1 MPIMRKKSGFPT
13 VAIGKFSG
21 TNWGDTKTNNTL
33 DVTAFVIEYDMTLT
47 GGSLLSTN
55 TNAPNLGANSE
66 RWDIGWGDG
75 SYDIDN
81 YPLGLVNTH
90 AVSPTA
96 TGEMRFLGWNGSPS
110 KVRVKLNGQGY
121 VTNITRLG
129 NFVLDAQAFHVCANV
144 NFSSASLDNT
154 YVPTAIN
161 TQQAFRYCASL
172 TTGVAQ
178 LKIDFTGGTAGP
190 SAILQIA
197 PNYLGEDLTSWMTG
211 ATPGGNWNRAM
222 ESTNCSN
229 LVVTGWDLRNVGN
242 AGNAWNNCQQNAD
255 WTDVFPTGS
264 VLTAAESMFSN
275 NPVFTGTGLDTWDVS
290 TVRNFSGFL
299 GNCPLFNADISG
311 WDMGNVYSTADM
323 FRFNSSPGTA
333 AMTAAIQNWSFN
345 TSSKSTGTATS
356 VSANQLVDTGAN
368 FIADGVAVDNWV
380 KNTTTGALT
389 QVATVVDANTL
400 TLDDDVFGGLDSY
413 RVFEGISMSGMF
425 HRNNRVSQD
434 LGAWQMTN
442 VTNIG
447 GFFESR
453 SSNSCSLNFD
463 LSQWER
469 TTPGD
474 ESTMGNVSSFATAF
488 FGSGGLSQAN
498 LATIQDWDVSG
509 CNSFANMF
517 MENGTTGT
525 NFDTVC
531 DLSNWTLRGRESI
544 SMSNMFNVSPSCP
557 AGFGSANW
565 NSGTQYVTSVS
576 TMFRQCTNGN
586 PDVTNWNTSNMTNF
600 TQMMESSAFN
610 RDCSAWD
617 LNSASLMT
625 SAFNAS
631 AMSDVNKANS
641 MIGWAGNANTNT
653 GVTATNIFGN
663 SQSFLKSATV
673 GVEGYDGQAA
683 YNGFLTLTAPAP
695 ASNRTSGTNTSTN
708 TNQLID
714 SGATFTASVGIGDV
728 VANTTAGTYSE
739 VVTVD
744 SDTTLT
750 LADDIFTST
759 SQAYSV
765 DGGYGWAM
773 TGTSFT

>member
-1 MPIMRKKSGFPT
+1 MAIMRMKSGFPT
-13 VAIGKFSG
+13 VAIGKLNG
-21 TNWGDTKTNNTL
+21 TNWGETKPNSAL
-33 DVTAFVIEYDMTLT
+33 DVTAFVIEYDMSLT
-47 GGSLLSTN
+47 GESLITTATS
-55 TNAPNLGANSE
+55 APNVGNPE
-66 RWDIGWGDG
+66 KWDIGWGDG

-81 YPLGLVNTH
+81 EPTSKVGTH

-110 KVRVKLNGQGY
+110 KVRVKLNSQGY

-129 NFVLDAQAFHVCANV
+129 NFVVDQQAFHVCGNM

-154 YVPTAIN
+154 YVATAIN
-161 TQQAFRYCASL
+161 TSQAFRYCGSL
-172 TTGVAQ
+172 TTGIAQ
-178 LKIDFTGGTAGP
+178 LKIDFTGGTSGP
-190 SAILQIA
+190 GSILQIT

-211 ATPGGNWNRAM
+211 PAPGGSWNRVM
-222 ESTNCSN
+222 SSSNCQN

-242 AGNAWNNCQQNAD
+242 AGDAWNGCQQNAD

-264 VLTAAESMFSN
+264 VLTAAEAMFNN
-275 NPVFTGTGLDTWDVS
+275 NPNFTGTGLNTWDVS
-290 TVRNFSGFL
+290 TVRNFGGFL
-299 GNCPLFNADISG
+299 AGCPLFNADISG
-311 WDMGNVYSTADM
+311 WDMGNVYNTASM
-323 FRFNSSPGTA
+323 FRFSNSPGTA

-345 TSSKSTGTATS
+345 TSSKSTGTGTS

-368 FIADGVAVDNWV
+368 FIADGVVVNNWV

-413 RVFEGISMSGMF
+413 RVFEGITMGGMF

-442 VTNIG
+442 CVDLG
-447 GFFESR
+447 AFFESR
-453 SSNSCSLNFD
+453 GSNSCSLNFD

-474 ESTMGNVSSFATAF
+474 ESTIGNVSGLATIF
-488 FGSGGLSQAN
+488 FGGGGLSQAN
-498 LATIQDWDVSG
+498 LATVQDWDVSG
-509 CNSFANMF
+509 CNSFAAMF
-517 MENGTTGT
+517 MENTVLST

-544 SMSNMFNVSPSCP
+544 SMANMFNVTGSCP

-565 NSGTQYVTSVS
+565 NSGTQYVTNVS

-600 TQMMESSAFN
+600 NQMMESSSFN

-617 LNSASLMT
+617 LNSASNMT
-625 SAFNAS
+625 STFTTG

-641 MIGWAGNANTNT
+641 MIGWGGNANTNT
-653 GVTATNIFGN
+653 GVTASAIFGS

-714 SGATFTASVGIGDV
+714 SGATFTATVGIGDV